1 MGRSLCPLAH
11 LPLYPRE
18 KACVSHRGVLASAV
32 LGGFLRK
39 DGDAQ
44 DDLEIPICKA
54 EVAKQRGESNKAQE
68 VMSGDACEKMRA
80 LLRHLFKVADLL
92 SRNFTTPAI
101 GQFSR

>member
-1 MGRSLCPLAH
+1 
-11 LPLYPRE
+11 
-18 KACVSHRGVLASAV
+18 LASAV